1 MNINLVG
8 STTEVDTDS
17 ELMDVFNNVMNFTNT
32 RFNLENKL
40 TLLTSTT
47 ELDTNA
53 EMMDVFNNICDAIR
67 SLIPF
72 DYRVDST
79 SEIDSSQEIVN
90 VFNRIISTLQELGNI
105 LV

>member
-1 MNINLVG
+1 
-8 STTEVDTDS
+8 
-17 ELMDVFNNVMNFTNT
+17 MDVFNNIINFTNT

-40 TLLTSTT
+40 TLTTTT
-47 ELDTNA
+47 EVDTYS
-53 EMMDVFNNICDAIR
+53 EMMDVFNNICDAIG
-67 SLIPF
+67 SLTPF

-79 SEIDSSQEIVN
+79 SEIDSIQEIVN